1 MSEAHRKI
9 LNWCRK
15 SRLGY
20 VMRELRDGTLV
31 VTNCQRSSEP
41 EYSGKTWEE
50 VAEKLVAAGYDL

>member
-20 VMRELRDGTLV
+20 VMREH
-31 VTNCQRSSEP
+31 CQRSSEP